1 MLNNINCKEK
11 IGIEINETA
20 RNNAKKLGVVTVEK
34 TRAIKNNF
42 ADVIISNNALEHTT
56 LPLNELKDLFCI
68 LKQGGKIIFIVPC
81 ESIKYKYEHNDI
93 NYHLYSWSPIALGNL
108 FTEAGFKVIESKSYI
123 HKWHLIT
130 YEMTLSYFTKINN
143 YKVTGLDI
151 TMIGE
156 NYQDYGDVKNL
167 IENFFQKT
175 IKKFL

>member
-34 TRAIKNNF
+34 SREIKNNF

-56 LPLNELKDLFCI
+56 HPLNELKDLFCI

-93 NYHLYSWSPIALGNL
+93 NYHLYSWSPMAIGNL

-123 HKWHLIT
+123 HKWPP
-130 YEMTLSYFTKINN
+130 YYNKIAKIFNR
-143 YKVTGLDI
+143 KI
-151 TMIGE
+151 F
-156 NYQDYGDVKNL
+156 NL
-167 IENFFQKT
+167 ICHVYARFENSWHQVRIIAEKPMT
-175 IKKFL
+175 K